1 MLSLK
6 FADLVGMT
14 THVRVSLLLLKRLLL
29 KCQRWQR
36 EGCSVHAQRSERVCL
51 DDALAA
57 VSPIERLLP
66 LLSVCLS
73 TAIWRDTKAHRPEPD
88 KEQKRLKATF
98 GRGLTPH
105 PLRCRCVVRCTS
117 GAAVQ
122 QVRAGV
128 LVARRQPQHSI
139 WLMGFCF

>member
-66 LLSVCLS
+66 LLSVCLLRFDG
-73 TAIWRDTKAHRPEPD
+73 IPK
-88 KEQKRLKATF
+88 
-98 GRGLTPH
+98 LTDPS
-105 PLRCRCVVRCTS
+105 LIKS
-117 GAAVQ
+117 KND
-122 QVRAGV
+122 
-128 LVARRQPQHSI
+128 
-139 WLMGFCF
+139 